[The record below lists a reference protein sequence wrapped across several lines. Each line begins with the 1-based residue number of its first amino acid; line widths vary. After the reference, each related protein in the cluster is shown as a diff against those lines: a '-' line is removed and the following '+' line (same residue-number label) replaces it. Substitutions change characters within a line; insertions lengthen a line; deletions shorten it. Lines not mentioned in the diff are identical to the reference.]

1 MKTRNYVKYFAWLL
15 TPLLIFACSGEQLG
29 EAGDSSPTDE
39 DAIVEAVDVSYDD
52 TRALNL
58 DLSSF
63 SLSVYNQKT
72 KVFLADKILFTK
84 AISGSG
90 FTGAKTWRMANAEM
104 KAIAVSPSM
113 DDLSAIV
120 VDADNHYFEYEVP
133 DVPEGTMYKI
143 GANLSFT
150 KASAGNKLS
159 LKFVNALALLTVRV
173 RNELKLEDK
182 DGNEFDVKVYVKG
195 ITIHNLYSKGRFTF
209 TSATNGKWT
218 AIDGYYSNYSQ
229 DLATAVELSA
239 TTYTDVANG
248 AFVLLPQAPDQR
260 AWTGTGSI
268 SDADANHQVYIELR
282 CSMTAERNGN
292 TVYIWGGANSYPSV
306 YLPYVKKYCP
316 KSWNTINKQGVYN
329 LRFIKSE
336 VLDTD
341 GKPIEPQTEEEGDS
355 FENAVF
361 IEVAP
366 TDTSD
371 DDNVDDWE
379 DMNLA
384 PYDVTI

>member
-1 MKTRNYVKYFAWLL
+1 MKTRNFVKYFAWLL

-29 EAGDSSPTDE
+29 DAGDSSPTDE
-39 DAIVEAVDVSYDD
+39 EAKVEAIDVSYDD

-58 DLSSF
+58 TLNSF
-63 SLSVYNQKT
+63 SLSVYNLKT
-72 KVFLADKILFTK
+72 KAFLADKVLFTK
-84 AISGSG
+84 ALSGSG
-90 FTGAKTWRMANAEM
+90 FTGAKAWKMANTEM
-104 KAIAVSPSM
+104 KAVAVSPSM

-120 VDADNHYFEYEVP
+120 VDANNHYFEYEVP

-150 KASAGNKLS
+150 KTSTKNKLS
-159 LKFVNALALLTVRV
+159 LKFVNALSLLTVRV

-209 TSATNGKWT
+209 TSAINGTWT
-218 AIDGYYSNYSQ
+218 PIDNKYSNYSQ
-229 DLATAVELSA
+229 DLATAVELST

-248 AFVLLPQAPDQR
+248 AFVLLPQAPDKF

-268 SDADANHQVYIELR
+268 SNADANHQAYIELR

-316 KSWNTINKQGVYN
+316 KAWNTINKQGVYN

-336 VLDTD
+336 VLDAD